1 MIVYVHEHK
10 CFYNTKIYTYAGFL
24 HAKPINFESF
34 PHIVIR
40 RRQCVTLPSVG
51 KNGKP
56 CFTSLLREKEG

>member
-1 MIVYVHEHK
+1 MSINASTTLRFTLMQA
-10 CFYNTKIYTYAGFL
+10 FYT
-24 HAKPINFESF
+24 AKPVNFESF

-40 RRQCVTLPSVG
+40 RRQCVTIPSVG

>member
-1 MIVYVHEHK
+1 MQA
-10 CFYNTKIYTYAGFL
+10 FYT
-24 HAKPINFESF
+24 AKPVNFESF

-40 RRQCVTLPSVG
+40 RRQCVTIPSVG